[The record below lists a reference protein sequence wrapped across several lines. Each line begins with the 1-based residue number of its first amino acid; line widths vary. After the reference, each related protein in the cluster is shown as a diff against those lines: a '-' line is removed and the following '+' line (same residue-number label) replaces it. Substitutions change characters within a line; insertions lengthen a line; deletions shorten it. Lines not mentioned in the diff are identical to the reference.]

1 MKIVSK
7 TSSNA
12 PDILSALLTEIIE
25 EGIKDDASLIH
36 SGRNKIWRK
45 EISGMTIAIKI
56 YGYSPLKSI
65 IYSIRKTKARRA
77 FENARTLIAR
87 GIATPFPLAFVEK
100 RGFINRLTGSM
111 YISMY
116 EETEPLEKYID
127 YGDRLVLDEFARFTA
142 LLHSKG
148 ILHHDLNATN
158 VRVTVKDTKV
168 TFSLID
174 INRMKFAS
182 KAVSFSLQEKLE
194 NLTRFSNFDT
204 SYRHFITTYIKCSN
218 LPTEIIK
225 TALEIKKNHD
235 RKWHNRQRR
244 KNFFKKL
251 FHLKLNE

>member
-77 FENARTLIAR
+77 FENARALIAR

-158 VRVTVKDTKV
+158 VRVTVKDTTV

-174 INRMKFAS
+174 INRMTFMS
-182 KAVSFSLQEKLE
+182 DVESIKLE
-194 NLTRFSNFDT
+194 ERFENITRFSSLNDDYIFFVKKYLT
-204 SYRHFITTYIKCSN
+204 YSYLSEQILDLAI
-218 LPTEIIK
+218 
-225 TALEIKKNHD
+225 
-235 RKWHNRQRR
+235 RR
-244 KNFFKKL
+244 KIKHDSKTEYLGKCKYLFKKI
-251 FHLKLNE
+251 LK

>member
-1 MKIVSK
+1 MVFIRSLLFGKGFSDGKRGLIRAYMASLYQIIYLSKLYENSLK

-77 FENARTLIAR
+77 FENARALIAR

-116 EETEPLEKYID
+116 EETEPLEN
-127 YGDRLVLDEFARFTA
+127 
-142 LLHSKG
+142 
-148 ILHHDLNATN
+148 ILTT
-158 VRVTVKDTKV
+158 VTG
-168 TFSLID
+168 L
-174 INRMKFAS
+174 
-182 KAVSFSLQEKLE
+182 
-194 NLTRFSNFDT
+194 
-204 SYRHFITTYIKCSN
+204 C
-218 LPTEIIK
+218 
-225 TALEIKKNHD
+225 
-235 RKWHNRQRR
+235 
-244 KNFFKKL
+244 
-251 FHLKLNE
+251 